1 VAWLFEDPV
10 LILSAGVLSALG
22 GDPTLISHS
31 EAMGVAVRTFNL
43 RGIWVLMRRF
53 SVPTPYLAIQTP
65 CYRCLPNR
73 HSGARLTIAPVE
85 TWSKPSSAVPFL

>member
-1 VAWLFEDPV
+1 MGSVGDVSGVAWLFEDPV

-43 RGIWVLMRRF
+43 RGI
-53 SVPTPYLAIQTP
+53 
-65 CYRCLPNR
+65 
-73 HSGARLTIAPVE
+73 
-85 TWSKPSSAVPFL
+85 